1 MSNVVLYSA
10 TGCPLCAKYKA
21 LLGEKG
27 IRYQEKNTTEQPAY
41 LDELAHGRDGMQQ
54 PFYCATPTEAQQ
66 THSIITAARATQ
78 QEASTVPLA

>member
-41 LDELAHGRDGMQQ
+41 LDELAGKGIRMV
-54 PFYCATPTEAQQ
+54 PTVFVGEKFVAGF
-66 THSIITAARATQ
+66 RP
-78 QEASTVPLA
+78 ASLAELLPA